1 MTLTSGL
8 DMRLMLPE
16 EQFFMS
22 PSIASDRT
30 HARGT
35 HLMLAVTGRRY
46 PYFALFNIAGSG
58 TVQFLYPL
66 TERNDPPRIDPEAP
80 YKLPLDVS
88 APFGADHLVAV
99 ASANDLSGLLTPLR
113 KLDGRKEPAL
123 AAKELARSFSSKQ
136 VRVGMQGIFTT
147 DR

>member
-1 MTLTSGL
+1 MT
-8 DMRLMLPE
+8 
-16 EQFFMS
+16 

-30 HARGT
+30 HSRGT
-35 HLMLAVTGRRY
+35 HLMLVVTGRRY
-46 PYFALFNIAGSG
+46 PYFALFNVTGNG

-66 TERNDPPRIDPEAP
+66 TERNDPLRIDPEAP

-99 ASANDLSGLLTPLR
+99 ASTHDLSELLTPLR